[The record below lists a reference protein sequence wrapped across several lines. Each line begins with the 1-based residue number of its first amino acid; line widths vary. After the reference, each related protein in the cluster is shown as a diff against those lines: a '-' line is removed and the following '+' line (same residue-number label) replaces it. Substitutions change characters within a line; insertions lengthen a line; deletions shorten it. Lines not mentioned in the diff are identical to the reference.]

1 MVNMLIRTFDVERV
15 RANLSLPLL
24 ITGLMFLSALIFLF
38 INSPEFF
45 LITNIINIFNQCAVL
60 AILSLGMSTVMIG
73 GGIDLSLPAN
83 MALSAIFGSTIM
95 ILTESVTLGCLT
107 MIISGVAI
115 GSLNGFAI
123 ARLKMIPFVV
133 TLATMTICGGISVWT
148 TNSVSIFNQPEQ
160 FFDVFLARVLGLPL
174 SIYVLMLCLLFTQCT
189 LSFTRFGW
197 MVYAVGT
204 SPEVCRVSRIPVK
217 QVLLSTYV
225 LAGFLAGVSAIV
237 VTARLGSASAN
248 IGNDSV
254 ILDIV
259 TACVIGGV
267 SIYGGKG
274 RPLGACL
281 GAVLV
286 VILGNI
292 LNLLEISFFIGLM
305 IKGFLIIFFVSLDG
319 VLVKRNE

>member
-1 MVNMLIRTFDVERV
+1 MVKMVIRTATFEKV
-15 RANLSLPLL
+15 RTNRSLPLL
-24 ITGLMFLSALIFLF
+24 ITGFMFLSGLIFLLL
-38 INSPEFF
+38 NSPEFF
-45 LITNIINIFNQCAVL
+45 LIKNIINIFNQCAVL

-95 ILTESVTLGCLT
+95 ILTQSVTLGCLT
-107 MIISGVAI
+107 MVISGVAI

-123 ARLKMIPFVV
+123 ARLRMIPFVV

-160 FFDVFLARVLGLPL
+160 FFDVFLARFLGLPL
-174 SIYVLMLCLLFTQCT
+174 SIYVLILCLIITQCT

-217 QVLLSTYV
+217 QVLFSTYV

-292 LNLLEISFFIGLM
+292 LNLLEISFFVGLM
-305 IKGFLIIFFVSLDG
+305 LKGFLIIFFVSLDG
-319 VLVKRNE
+319 FLVKNNE

>member
-1 MVNMLIRTFDVERV
+1 MITTVLNFGRIKPKL
-15 RANLSLPLL
+15 NPPLL

-38 INSPEFF
+38 LNSPEFF
-45 LITNIINIFNQCAVL
+45 LIKNIINIFNQCAVL

-95 ILTESVTLGCLT
+95 ILTGSVPLGCLI
-107 MIISGVAI
+107 MLISGVAI

-123 ARLKMIPFVV
+123 ARLRMIPFVV
-133 TLATMTICGGISVWT
+133 TLATMTICGGISVWV
-148 TNSVSIFNQPEQ
+148 TNSVSIFNQPEK
-160 FFDVFLARVLGLPL
+160 FFDIFLSRVLGLPL
-174 SIYVLMLCLLFTQCT
+174 SIYVLILCLIMTQIAM
-189 LSFTRFGW
+189 SFTRFGW

-204 SPEVCRVSRIPVK
+204 SPAVCRVSRIPVR
-217 QVLLSTYV
+217 QVLFSTYV

-274 RPLGACL
+274 RPVGACL

-305 IKGFLIIFFVSLDG
+305 LKGFLIIFFVSLDG
-319 VLVKRNE
+319 LFVKQNE

>member
-1 MVNMLIRTFDVERV
+1 MVKMLIRNANFERV
-15 RANLSLPLL
+15 KTNLSLPLL
-24 ITGLMFLSALIFLF
+24 ITGLIFFSALIFLF
-38 INSPEFF
+38 LNSPEFF
-45 LITNIINIFNQCAVL
+45 LIKNIINIFNQCAVL

-95 ILTESVTLGCLT
+95 ILTQSVTLGCLT
-107 MIISGVAI
+107 MVISGVAI

-123 ARLKMIPFVV
+123 ARLRMIPFVV
-133 TLATMTICGGISVWT
+133 TLATMTICGGISVWI

-160 FFDVFLARVLGLPL
+160 FFDVFLARLLGLPV
-174 SIYVLMLCLLFTQCT
+174 SIYVLILCLIFTQCT

-204 SPEVCRVSRIPVK
+204 SPEVCRVSRIPVR
-217 QVLLSTYV
+217 QVLFSTYV

-292 LNLLEISFFIGLM
+292 LNLLEISFFVGLM
-305 IKGFLIIFFVSLDG
+305 LKGFLIIFFVSLDG
-319 VLVKRNE
+319 FLVKKNE

>member
-1 MVNMLIRTFDVERV
+1 
-15 RANLSLPLL
+15 
-24 ITGLMFLSALIFLF
+24 
-38 INSPEFF
+38 
-45 LITNIINIFNQCAVL
+45 VL

-95 ILTESVTLGCLT
+95 ILTESITLGCLT
-107 MIISGVAI
+107 MIISGLVI

-123 ARLKMIPFVV
+123 ARLRMIPFVV
-133 TLATMTICGGISVWT
+133 TLATMTICGGISVWM

-160 FFDVFLARVLGLPL
+160 FFVIFLARVLGLPL
-174 SIYVLMLCLLFTQCT
+174 SIYVLLLCLIVTQCT
-189 LSFTRFGW
+189 LSFSRFGW

-217 QVLLSTYV
+217 QVIFSTYI
-225 LAGFLAGVSAIV
+225 LAGFLAGISAIV

-274 RPLGACL
+274 RPLGACF

-305 IKGFLIIFFVSLDG
+305 LKGFLIIFFVSLDG
-319 VLVKRNE
+319 MLGKRNE

>member
-1 MVNMLIRTFDVERV
+1 MVIRTATFERV
-15 RANLSLPLL
+15 RTNLSLPLL
-24 ITGLMFLSALIFLF
+24 ITGFMFLSALIFLLL
-38 INSPEFF
+38 NSPEFF
-45 LITNIINIFNQCAVL
+45 LIKNIINIFNQCAVL

-95 ILTESVTLGCLT
+95 ILTQSVTLGCLT
-107 MIISGVAI
+107 MVISGVAI

-123 ARLKMIPFVV
+123 ARLRMIPFVV

-160 FFDVFLARVLGLPL
+160 FFDVFLARFLGLPL
-174 SIYVLMLCLLFTQCT
+174 SIYVLILCLIITQCT

-204 SPEVCRVSRIPVK
+204 SPEVCRVSRIPVW
-217 QVLLSTYV
+217 QVLFSTYV

-292 LNLLEISFFIGLM
+292 LNLLEISFFVGLM
-305 IKGFLIIFFVSLDG
+305 LKGFLIIFFVSLDG
-319 VLVKRNE
+319 FLVKNNE

>member
-1 MVNMLIRTFDVERV
+1 MVNMITRILNFGRIKTKL
-15 RANLSLPLL
+15 NPLL
-24 ITGLMFLSALIFLF
+24 LTTGLIFLAALVF
-38 INSPEFF
+38 LFLNSPEFF
-45 LITNIINIFNQCAVL
+45 WLNNIVNIFNQCAVL

-95 ILTESVTLGCLT
+95 ILTGSVPLGCLI
-107 MIISGVAI
+107 MLISGVAI

-123 ARLKMIPFVV
+123 ARLRMIPFVV
-133 TLATMTICGGISVWT
+133 TLATMTICGGISVWV
-148 TNSVSIFNQPEQ
+148 TNSVSIFNQPEK
-160 FFDVFLARVLGLPL
+160 FFDIFLARVLGLPL
-174 SIYVLMLCLLFTQCT
+174 SIYILIICLIMTQIAM
-189 LSFTRFGW
+189 SFTRFGW

-204 SPEVCRVSRIPVK
+204 SPSVCRVSRIPVK
-217 QVLLSTYV
+217 QVLFSTYV

-274 RPLGACL
+274 RPVGACL

-305 IKGFLIIFFVSLDG
+305 LKGFLIIFFVSLDG
-319 VLVKRNE
+319 LFVKQNE

>member
-1 MVNMLIRTFDVERV
+1 MVKMVIRTATFERV
-15 RANLSLPLL
+15 RTNLSLPLL
-24 ITGLMFLSALIFLF
+24 ITGFMFLSALILLLL
-38 INSPEFF
+38 NSPEFF
-45 LITNIINIFNQCAVL
+45 LIKNIINIFNQCAVL

-95 ILTESVTLGCLT
+95 ILTQSVTLGCLT
-107 MIISGVAI
+107 MVISGVAI

-123 ARLKMIPFVV
+123 ARLRMIPFVV

-160 FFDVFLARVLGLPL
+160 FFDVFLARFLGLPL
-174 SIYVLMLCLLFTQCT
+174 SIYVLILCLIITQCT

-204 SPEVCRVSRIPVK
+204 SPEVCRVSRIPVR
-217 QVLLSTYV
+217 QVLFSTYV

-292 LNLLEISFFIGLM
+292 LNLLEISFFVGLM
-305 IKGFLIIFFVSLDG
+305 LKGFLIIFFVSLDG
-319 VLVKRNE
+319 FLVKNNE